1 MTRPQIRPRVRL
13 SVDFGTSNTVA
24 ALGLPDGRVRPLLF
38 DGSPT
43 LPSSVFLDPA
53 GGLLV
58 GRDAVHSARTSP
70 DRFEPNPKRRV
81 DEHAVLLGDA
91 EVPVVD
97 LITAVLSR
105 VAGEAR
111 RVAGGPIDAVTLT
124 HPAAWAQTRRRVL
137 VDAANRAGLPPTA
150 LVPEP
155 VAAADSFLA
164 VSGDAVPLGACVVVY
179 DLGAGTFDASVVR
192 RTPGGFDVIAAEGL
206 NQAGGLDIDAAVTS
220 YLGAH
225 LAGNDGGAFARLLS
239 PTTTEERRANRLLW
253 EDVRNAKELLSRATR
268 TQVHVP
274 LVGVD
279 VPLGREQFEL
289 LARPIL
295 DATVNATRAAVNS
308 AQVRPADVA
317 GIFLVGGG
325 SRIPLVSTL
334 LSQAFGRTPTATE
347 QPELVVA
354 EGGLR
359 AAGAHA
365 GPAHAGPAHAGPAHA
380 GPAHAGPA
388 AGGPV
393 AAGAASPASPYQGP
407 ATPVSGFPAAEHA
420 PPNPVSAAPVSPYQP
435 PTGQPHPGQH
445 QPTGQPSP
453 GQPSPGQ
460 PSPGQPSPGQHQP
473 GTHQPGTHQPGTHQP
488 TGQYQPPIPQQY
500 QPPTHQTPP
509 PTNQFQP
516 ATGHFQPPTP
526 PGTGGRTTR
535 RRNLVIAAGV
545 AVVLVV
551 VLGAAGVWALFRD
564 KVVDVDRQ
572 IYAENGRTVTLVNMT
587 VDGDRVRLNFLYR
600 NGSRTSWSLSCR
612 LPEVELRSS
621 YLVVG
626 RNNVY
631 PVKTR
636 CSAEEPRG
644 RSFSLA
650 PGNTLES
657 YGVFPAPD
665 EGTTFAVQWYSFP
678 RAGGLTL

>member
-1 MTRPQIRPRVRL
+1 
-13 SVDFGTSNTVA
+13 VDFGTSNTVA

-192 RTPGGFDVIAAEGL
+192 RTPSGFDVIAAEGL

-359 AAGAHA
+359 AAGAPAA
-365 GPAHAGPAHAGPAHA
+365 GPAHAGPPQAGPPQT
-380 GPAHAGPA
+380 GPANAGPA

-407 ATPVSGFPAAEHA
+407 ATPVSGFPAAEHT

-435 PTGQPHPGQH
+435 PTGQ
-445 QPTGQPSP
+445 
-453 GQPSPGQ
+453 
-460 PSPGQPSPGQHQP
+460 
-473 GTHQPGTHQPGTHQP
+473 
-488 TGQYQPPIPQQY
+488 YQPPIPQQY
-500 QPPTHQTPP
+500 QPPTHQAPPPTQQTPP

-535 RRNLVIAAGV
+535 RRNLFIAAGV

-551 VLGAAGVWALFRD
+551 VLGAVGVWALFRD

-626 RNNVY
+626 RNTVY

-657 YGVFPAPD
+657 YGVFPAPE

>member
-1 MTRPQIRPRVRL
+1 
-13 SVDFGTSNTVA
+13 VDFGTSNTVA
-24 ALGLPDGRVRPLLF
+24 VLGLPDGRVRPLLF
-38 DGSPT
+38 DASPT

-97 LITAVLSR
+97 LVTAVLSR
-105 VAGEAR
+105 VAGEAH
-111 RVAGGPIDAVTLT
+111 RVAGGPIGAVTLT

-137 VDAANRAGLPPTA
+137 VDAAGRAGIPPTA
-150 LVPEP
+150 LVAEP

-164 VSGDAVPLGACVVVY
+164 VSGDAVPVGACVVVY

-225 LAGNDGGAFARLLS
+225 LAGRDGGAFARLLN

-253 EDVRNAKELLSRATR
+253 EDVRNAKELLSRATH

-279 VPLGREQFEL
+279 VPLGRDQFEL

-359 AAGAHA
+359 AAGAPVTTGPVTPVPPMPA
-365 GPAHAGPAHAGPAHA
+365 PPMPGPQMPGPA
-380 GPAHAGPA
+380 
-388 AGGPV
+388 
-393 AAGAASPASPYQGP
+393 
-407 ATPVSGFPAAEHA
+407 
-420 PPNPVSAAPVSPYQP
+420 NPVSADPVSPYQP
-435 PTGQPHPGQH
+435 PTGQ
-445 QPTGQPSP
+445 
-453 GQPSPGQ
+453 
-460 PSPGQPSPGQHQP
+460 
-473 GTHQPGTHQPGTHQP
+473 
-488 TGQYQPPIPQQY
+488 YQPPANR
-500 QPPTHQTPP
+500 TPP

-516 ATGHFQPPTP
+516 LTNQFQPPTAGP
-526 PGTGGRTTR
+526 TPVGSGGRSTR
-535 RRNLVIAAGV
+535 RRNLFIAAGA

-551 VLGAAGVWALFRD
+551 VLGAVGIWALVRGT
-564 KVVDVDRQ
+564 VVDVDRQ
-572 IYAENGRTVTLVNMT
+572 FYSEGGRTVTLVNME
-587 VDGDRVRLNFLYR
+587 VDGDRLRLNFFYR
-600 NGSRTSWSLSCR
+600 NGSRSSWSLSCR
-612 LPEVELRSS
+612 SAEAELRSS

-626 RNNVY
+626 RRNLY
-631 PVKTR
+631 PMETR
-636 CSAEEPRG
+636 CTAEEPNG
-644 RSFSLA
+644 RAYNLA
-650 PGNTLES
+650 AGDTLES
-657 YGVFPAPD
+657 YAVFPTPP
-665 EGTTFAVQWYSFP
+665 EGTTFALQWYSFP
-678 RAGGLTL
+678 RVGGLKL